1 MVKIYGMP
9 GKVSAAINIPFNAGR
24 GNLVVEFSRGCI
36 DRKYYRPATY
46 RSISEVEQS
55 IIESS
60 PYFGKSIIL
69 IQTIGQPDEGQ
80 SPEQGVELPDSS
92 VGEVQVAPTPA
103 REIVEHPE
111 VTTIDGAVAVLKAIP
126 GVKAAQLRSI
136 VSIKRVAATYGISF
150 PNYKFE

>member
-1 MVKIYGMP
+1 MP

-55 IIESS
+55 IIENS

-69 IQTIGQPDEGQ
+69 IQTIGNPESQ
-80 SPEQGVELPDSS
+80 EQGGDVSDSS
-92 VGEVQVAPTPA
+92 VDEEQLAPAPA

-111 VTTIDGAVAVLKAIP
+111 VTTLDGAVAVLKAIP

>member
-69 IQTIGQPDEGQ
+69 IQTIGN
-80 SPEQGVELPDSS
+80 PESQEQDTELPDSS
-92 VGEVQVAPTPA
+92 VDEVQVAPAPA

-111 VTTIDGAVAVLKAIP
+111 VTTLDGAVAVLKAIP

>member
-1 MVKIYGMP
+1 MP

-55 IIESS
+55 IIENS

-69 IQTIGQPDEGQ
+69 IQTIGN
-80 SPEQGVELPDSS
+80 PESQEQDSELPDSS
-92 VGEVQVAPTPA
+92 VDEVQVAPAPA

-111 VTTIDGAVAVLKAIP
+111 VATLDGAVAVLKAIP

>member
-55 IIESS
+55 IIENS

-69 IQTIGQPDEGQ
+69 IQTIGNPESQ
-80 SPEQGVELPDSS
+80 EQGGDVSDSS
-92 VGEVQVAPTPA
+92 VDEEQLAPAPA

-111 VTTIDGAVAVLKAIP
+111 VTTLDGAVAVLKAIP

>member
-69 IQTIGQPDEGQ
+69 IQTIGNPESQ
-80 SPEQGVELPDSS
+80 EQGTELPDSS
-92 VGEVQVAPTPA
+92 VDEVQVAHAPA

-111 VTTIDGAVAVLKAIP
+111 VTTLDGAVAVLKAIP

>member
-55 IIESS
+55 IIENS

-69 IQTIGQPDEGQ
+69 IQTIGN
-80 SPEQGVELPDSS
+80 PESQEQDTELPDSS
-92 VGEVQVAPTPA
+92 VDEVQVAPAPA

-111 VTTIDGAVAVLKAIP
+111 VTTLDGAVAVLKAIP

>member
-55 IIESS
+55 IIENS

-69 IQTIGQPDEGQ
+69 IQTIGN
-80 SPEQGVELPDSS
+80 PESQEQDTELPDSS
-92 VGEVQVAPTPA
+92 VDEVQVAPTPA

>member
-55 IIESS
+55 IIENS

-69 IQTIGQPDEGQ
+69 IQTIGNPESQ
-80 SPEQGVELPDSS
+80 EQGVELPDSS
-92 VGEVQVAPTPA
+92 VDEVQVAPAPA

>member
-1 MVKIYGMP
+1 MP

-55 IIESS
+55 IIENS

-69 IQTIGQPDEGQ
+69 IQTIGNPESQ
-80 SPEQGVELPDSS
+80 EQGVELPDSS
-92 VGEVQVAPTPA
+92 VDEVQVAPAPA